1 VADDRTARWRKIT
14 LVSLFTGYAGYYLC
28 RSNLSVVTPLILKEY
43 AAAAITK
50 TDVGFIAS
58 VGILLYSLGKVTNG
72 VLTDFFDGRRL
83 FLGGMAASIVCTVL
97 FGLASGLAVFGV
109 IWAVNR
115 YVQSVGWGALVKI
128 SSRWYPVSVH
138 ATVMG
143 VLSMSYLLGD
153 ALGRLYLGVFIKWEF
168 SWREVFFVSAAT
180 LSAIL
185 VAGWF
190 TLKGSPQQV
199 GAQEPPADPQNVFG
213 TEGNAPRPENLSRLL
228 GPLLVNP
235 MFWLA
240 CLMNVGLTLIRETF
254 NFWTPTYLTE
264 AAGMTAGDAAQS
276 SMFFPL
282 VGAASALAAGALSD
296 RFKGKHGRVAF
307 PALLLLIGALVLLGV
322 VPTAGR
328 PWLAVLL
335 ICAVSFFL
343 MAPYSFCSGV
353 IALSLGGKRGSSTA
367 AGLIDGAG
375 YLGAVLSGWGIGSLA
390 QRYGWPV
397 AFMVLAG
404 VAALTALATAVY
416 WVRQEFRP
424 GPRDSFSSAQEPVM
438 SEPVERIFALFRER
452 GDAAYIGEP
461 VSQTEHA
468 LQTALAAERA
478 GAGSPLIAAA
488 LLHDIGHLL
497 HHLPEDCAE
506 HGVDD
511 GHEGLAARWLARFFG
526 PEVTEPIRLHVP
538 AKRYLCTTEWGYAA
552 RLSQASALSL
562 KLQGGPYTPD
572 EAERFRRDAHAQA
585 ALLLRRWDEA
595 AKLPDLK
602 TPDLEHFRPHLE
614 AALVRRR
621 D

>member
-1 VADDRTARWRKIT
+1 VVDAHTARWRRIT

-43 AAAAITK
+43 AGITK
-50 TDVGFIAS
+50 ADIGTIAS

-72 VLTDFFDGRRL
+72 VLTDFLDGRRL

-109 IWAVNR
+109 IWAMNR
-115 YVQSVGWGALVKI
+115 YVQSLGWGALVKI

-153 ALGRLYLGVFIKWEF
+153 ALGRWYLGLFIKWQF
-168 SWREVFFVSAAT
+168 GWREVFFVSAAT

-185 VAGWF
+185 VCGWF
-190 TLKGSPQQV
+190 TVKGSPQQV
-199 GAQEPPADPQNVFG
+199 GAQEPPANPDNVFG
-213 TEGNAPRPENLSRLL
+213 RDGDAARPESLARLL
-228 GPLLVNP
+228 GPLVANP

-240 CLMNVGLTLIRETF
+240 CVMNVGLTLIRETF

-264 AAGMTAGDAAQS
+264 VAGLDPGEAAQK
-276 SMFFPL
+276 SMWFPL

-296 RFKGKHGRVAF
+296 RLKGRHGRVAF
-307 PALLLLIGALVLLGV
+307 PALLLLVGALIVLSET
-322 VPTAGR
+322 PTAGR
-328 PWLAVLL
+328 AWLALLL

-343 MAPYSFCSGV
+343 MAPYSFPSGV

-390 QRYGWPV
+390 QRYGWSV
-397 AFMVLAG
+397 AFIVLAG
-404 VAALTALATAVY
+404 VAALTALVTAVY

-424 GPRDSFSSAQEPVM
+424 GPRDAVPPAREPLM
-438 SEPVERIFALFRER
+438 SEPVERILTLFRER

-468 LQTALAAERA
+468 LQTALAAEQA
-478 GAGSPLIAAA
+478 GASSPLIAAA
-488 LLHDIGHLL
+488 LLHDVGHLL

-511 GHEGLAARWLARFFG
+511 GHEGLGARWLARFFG

-538 AKRYLCTTEWGYAA
+538 AKRYLCAMESGYAE
-552 RLSQASALSL
+552 RLSEASALSL

-572 EAERFRRDAHAQA
+572 EAAQFRRDPHAEA
-585 ALLLRRWDEA
+585 AVLLRRWDEA
-595 AKLPDLK
+595 AKLPGLK
-602 TPDLEHFRPHLE
+602 TPDLEYFRPHLE